1 MCLASI
7 TMDMLSNDIVDF
19 SSAPAEVSESRPEPD
34 RLLDGDPVTV
44 AKNFFSDA
52 DNRFFAGTWQ
62 SSVGRWRVSYSEH
75 EFCHITSGRV
85 RIEANGKS
93 WEFGP
98 GDSFV
103 IPSGFQGV
111 WEVLEPM
118 SKLYVIFEP
127 RSKGG
132 DASLQTEP
140 GSLRDLCAPA

>member
-1 MCLASI
+1 
-7 TMDMLSNDIVDF
+7 
-19 SSAPAEVSESRPEPD
+19 
-34 RLLDGDPVTV
+34 
-44 AKNFFSDA
+44 
-52 DNRFFAGTWQ
+52 
-62 SSVGRWRVSYSEH
+62 
-75 EFCHITSGRV
+75 
-85 RIEANGKS
+85 
-93 WEFGP
+93 
-98 GDSFV
+98 V